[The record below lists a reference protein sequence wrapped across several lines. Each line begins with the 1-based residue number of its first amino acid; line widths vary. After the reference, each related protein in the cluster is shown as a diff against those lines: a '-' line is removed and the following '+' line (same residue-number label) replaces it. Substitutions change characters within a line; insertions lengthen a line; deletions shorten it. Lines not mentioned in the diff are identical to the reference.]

1 MHESPFFDMRTRL
14 RHARSLTLA
23 FTSALASALAVVS
36 LAGCAR
42 VPATRPRATSTDG
55 VALASG
61 GLVPRAIVVSFDAFN
76 ERRVVSTIDSARIP
90 AIRALF
96 REGACA
102 ASAQPHFP
110 SVTAAG
116 HASIW
121 TGAYGATHG
130 ISANAHL
137 RLPASQ
143 HTILET
149 ANGFTVDG
157 LRAEPIWITAA
168 SAGLSV
174 FGHHVTQAPGVP
186 GYPTDDGEAPD
197 TFAVARARAV
207 AALASPR
214 LGVLNGY
221 NRTLLSMRLLTRRD
235 VQLTDAHGWNGWRA
249 TPGEV
254 ALEFS
259 VPLAEGDALVRG
271 RSFHVLLRLWPTAD
285 SAQLF
290 AAFERSLAHA
300 VRVVPHAEERESPR
314 GRALARHF
322 SAPLVLHLPTGARA
336 SMRLRLFALS
346 ARDTSFA
353 LFVPGVQLA
362 EANRVAVNN
371 DYDAANPGW
380 VGNSAAWM
388 WEDGLLGRTLAE
400 GGDGTAE
407 LRWLESAELLTR
419 GFMEGAAWGWTT
431 RDPRL
436 MLDYFPLGDD
446 IDHTL
451 WGLVDARVPAHDT
464 LVARRAAE
472 VRGRLWELVDMRL
485 TGLMQLVRTTP
496 GTRLFVT
503 GDHGMRAT
511 WRVFRPNVAL
521 REAGLLA
528 VDGDGRIDLART
540 VAASPNGYWISVNRV
555 SRRGGI
561 VPADSVAAVKGAV
574 RRALLAARDAWGR
587 PVVTRVID
595 AAEEGAASLGIGG
608 AAGGDIYYE
617 VADGLSWTAD
627 VAGSVVSDAR
637 HPVGTHGFPSTAT
650 DMQTV
655 FCQWM
660 PGDSASRGGSA
671 RLPDV
676 SPAVRRWL
684 RILER

>member
-1 MHESPFFDMRTRL
+1 MS
-14 RHARSLTLA
+14 ARVFARALA
-23 FTSALASALAVVS
+23 RALASALAIIS
-36 LAGCAR
+36 LVGCAR
-42 VPATRPRATSTDG
+42 GSATRAPAPSSSVAAANAGAGATR
-55 VALASG
+55 
-61 GLVPRAIVVSFDAFN
+61 RAIVVSFDAFN
-76 ERRVVSTIDSARIP
+76 ERRVVETIDSTRIP

-121 TGAYGATHG
+121 TGTYGATHG

-149 ANGFTVDG
+149 ANGFTVEG

-168 SAGLSV
+168 SAGLTV

-186 GYPTDDGEAPD
+186 GYRTNDGEPAD
-197 TFAVARARAV
+197 TFAAARARAV
-207 AALASPR
+207 AALASER

-221 NRTLLSMRLLTRRD
+221 NRTLFSMRLLTRRD
-235 VQLTDAHGWNGWRA
+235 VQLTEARGWGAWRA

-259 VPLAEGDALVRG
+259 VPLSEEDPAARER
-271 RSFHVLLRLWPTAD
+271 RFHVLLRLWPAAD
-285 SAQLF
+285 TAQLF
-290 AAFERSLAHA
+290 AAFERSLAQA
-300 VRVVPHAEERESPR
+300 VRVTPHAEEREPPR

-322 SAPLVLHLPTGARA
+322 SAPLTLQLPTGERA
-336 SMRLRLFALS
+336 SMRLRLFSLS
-346 ARDTSFA
+346 ARDTSFT
-353 LFVPGVQLA
+353 LFVPGVQLP
-362 EANRVAVNN
+362 EANRVDVNN
-371 DYDAANPGW
+371 AYDAANPGW

-388 WEDGLLGRTLAE
+388 WEAGLLGPTLAE
-400 GGDGTAE
+400 SGDGKAE

-419 GFMEGAAWGWTT
+419 TFMEGAAWGWST
-431 RDPRL
+431 RKPRL

-446 IDHTL
+446 TDHTL
-451 WGLVDARVPAHDT
+451 WGLVDPRVPAHDT
-464 LVARRAAE
+464 LVARRAAA
-472 VRGRLWELVDMRL
+472 VRARLWELVDMRL
-485 TGLMQLVRTTP
+485 TALMQLVRRTP

-511 WRVFRPNVAL
+511 WRLFRPNVAL

-528 VDGDGRIDLART
+528 VDGAGRIDLSRT

-555 SRRGGI
+555 GRRGGI

-574 RRALLAARDAWGR
+574 RRALWAARDEWGR
-587 PVVTRVID
+587 AVVTRVFD
-595 AAEEGAASLGIGG
+595 AADVGAEALGIGG

-617 VADGLSWTAD
+617 VADGLSWNAQAT
-627 VAGSVVSDAR
+627 GSVVFDAKR
-637 HPVGTHGFPSTAT
+637 PVGTHGYPSTAA

-660 PGDSASRGGSA
+660 PGEGASHGAPA
-671 RLPDV
+671 RLTDV

-684 RILER
+684 GVADR